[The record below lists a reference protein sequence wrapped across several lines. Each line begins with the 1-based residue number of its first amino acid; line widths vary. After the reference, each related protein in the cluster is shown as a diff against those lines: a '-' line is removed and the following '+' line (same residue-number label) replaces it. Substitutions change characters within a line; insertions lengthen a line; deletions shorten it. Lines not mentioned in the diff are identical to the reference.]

1 MSSSKIDLST
11 LKSFCDETGCL
22 RFAERVVHQCW
33 TWSFSHGLFPFSQL
47 LTFEL
52 DSPYLVNGC
61 CQESWESWKRDAG
74 YFHVHHYFLD
84 KYLSWW
90 NLLALLIR
98 TQILVFANWLLTVAL
113 QAPLSMGFSRQ
124 GYWSGLPC
132 PPPED
137 LPNPRSNLR
146 LFMSSALIGGF
157 FLFFSNF
164 YFYFIL
170 LYNALLVLPY
180 IGMNQPW
187 VYMSSQSWTPLPPP
201 PHIISLDRRTF
212 YH

>member
-11 LKSFCDETGCL
+11 LKSFCDETVCL
-22 RFAERVVHQCW
+22 WFAERVVHQCW

-132 PPPED
+132 PPAGD
-137 LPNPRSNLR
+137 LPGPGIEPVSPDWQVDSLPRNHLGSPSLLLR
-146 LFMSSALIGGF
+146 WAYKSSI
-157 FLFFSNF
+157 
-164 YFYFIL
+164 
-170 LYNALLVLPY
+170 
-180 IGMNQPW
+180 
-187 VYMSSQSWTPLPPP
+187 SSW
-201 PHIISLDRRTF
+201 
-212 YH
+212 Y